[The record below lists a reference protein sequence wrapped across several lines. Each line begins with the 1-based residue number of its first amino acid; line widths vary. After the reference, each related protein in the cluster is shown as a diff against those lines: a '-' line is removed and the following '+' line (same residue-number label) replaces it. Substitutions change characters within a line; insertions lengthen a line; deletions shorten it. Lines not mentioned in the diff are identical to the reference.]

1 MTLMSEE
8 QRFLS
13 SDERGRVRVSA
24 ERREALL
31 DEFERSAMS
40 GAKFA
45 RMAGIKYPTFALWAQ
60 KRRRQRQEGGGE
72 AATINPGPRPVA
84 FLEALIEE
92 GASVG
97 AGSGHGLQVVFPGGV
112 RMEVETP
119 TQLRLAAELMRLVAE
134 AGGRRC

>member
-1 MTLMSEE
+1 MTSMSEE
-8 QRFLS
+8 QGVLT

-31 DEFERSAMS
+31 DEFERSGMS

-45 RMAGIKYPTFALWAQ
+45 RMAGVKYPTFALWTQ
-60 KRRRQRQEGGGE
+60 KRRRQRKEGGVE
-72 AATINPGPRPVA
+72 TAAINPGPRPVA
-84 FLEALIEE
+84 FWEALIEDR
-92 GASVG
+92 ATVG
-97 AGSGHGLQVVFPGGV
+97 IGSGHGLQVVFPGGA
-112 RMEVETP
+112 RMEVGTP